1 MRKLNQEIPPT
12 PSRTLTWLLAICAIS
27 FLTSCSSTHIR
38 GARTEA
44 GLSVSPSHS
53 VMVFALDDR
62 PDMRA
67 QFESDLV
74 YFLQQRKVAA
84 VGSSSRFAVSDFK
97 PGAEEIRKQFA
108 TAGAESLL
116 VVRTTGRT
124 TFEKGPGYER
134 AAGFGDIETDVQL
147 AATLYRLS
155 DGVTIWD
162 GAMDTILKDQY
173 HSGVVMR
180 DVAKALVSR
189 LAKDKVIP

>member
-1 MRKLNQEIPPT
+1 
-12 PSRTLTWLLAICAIS
+12 
-27 FLTSCSSTHIR
+27 
-38 GARTEA
+38 
-44 GLSVSPSHS
+44 
-53 VMVFALDDR
+53 MVFALDDR

-74 YFLQQRKVAA
+74 YFLQQRKVVA

-97 PGAEEIRKQFA
+97 EGAEEIRKKFA

-134 AAGFGDIETDVQL
+134 AAGFGEIETDVQL

-155 DGVTIWD
+155 DGVPIWN
-162 GAMDTILKDQY
+162 GVMDTILKDQY
-173 HSGVVMR
+173 HSRVVMR
-180 DVAKALVSR
+180 SVAEAIVSN
-189 LAKDKVIP
+189 LAKNKVIP